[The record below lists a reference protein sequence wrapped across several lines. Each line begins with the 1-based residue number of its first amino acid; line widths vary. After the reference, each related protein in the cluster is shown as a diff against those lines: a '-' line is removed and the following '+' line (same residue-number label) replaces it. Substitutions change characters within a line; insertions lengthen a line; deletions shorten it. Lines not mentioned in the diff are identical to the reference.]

1 MSNNFHVNPK
11 EERLNQL
18 REEALN
24 QMKKELFL
32 MEFDEIKR
40 AVKYFKIIRKKR
52 IGGTSDFYDI
62 AINALERQIP
72 QKPREHYHWG
82 DFTKEEKLE
91 NNQWFCGKC
100 GWQIGEEDNYCNE
113 CGQKVDWS

>member
-1 MSNNFHVNPK
+1 MSNYF
-11 EERLNQL
+11 
-18 REEALN
+18 
-24 QMKKELFL
+24 

-40 AVKYFKIIRKKR
+40 AVKYFSEIKTIRKKH
-52 IGGTSDFYDI
+52 IGSSDPYLSSFYGL

-100 GWQIGEEDNYCNE
+100 DWQIGEEDNYCNE
-113 CGQKVDWS
+113 CGQRVDWS

>member
-1 MSNNFHVNPK
+1 M
-11 EERLNQL
+11 ERLTTVLKDTVYYAKGKWPPTTLCSEMETWEIRDCMTRLAQYENTGLSPEQVL
-18 REEALN
+18 
-24 QMKKELFL
+24 EL
-32 MEFDEIKR
+32 K
-40 AVKYFKIIRKKR
+40 
-52 IGGTSDFYDI
+52 
-62 AINALERQIP
+62 ERQIP